1 MRAPPNFE
9 AAELWQA
16 SLELEPSGVAVLSGD
31 ELRVRVV
38 NPAFR
43 SMIPP
48 SPLDPVGRPVEEVW
62 PGEVGR
68 RMRAIAAR
76 VLASGEPALHERYAQ
91 TVEGGSERV
100 FSFHLKRLPLRT
112 GHALLLVVWDTS
124 DVEEARRAAE
134 RARERA
140 ELLAAMAGE
149 LSGGAELDAVFRTA
163 LARTTA
169 LLGAADGAL
178 WLVDPDGRRLR
189 GFLETRPLGRA
200 GELLELA
207 GHPHSARAAA
217 LLAPVLFSRG
227 EAEGAEAAW
236 LERLDAGALLVAPLV
251 ESGRCTG
258 LLQLLYREGGRW
270 PRPEDVDFA
279 EAIASQCSLAVARA
293 RVFEAERQARAR
305 AEAAEAEARRVGDLQ
320 ERLAAVVGHDLRTP
334 LAVIRLSTETLA
346 KREAHDPGSRRALA
360 RIAGSAARMEAIIRD
375 LLDFARV
382 RGGGGIPVA
391 LGRVQLDEV
400 ATAAVQEA
408 EAATGRHVRL
418 EVSGDCAMRGD
429 ASRLGQIV
437 SNLVGNALHHG
448 PPGAGV
454 DVRVEGGAGE
464 LAIEVHNEGPP
475 IAPDVLPRLFEP
487 FRRGPQRVPEDAHS
501 GHLGLG
507 LFIVAEIARAHGG
520 GVTVRSVEGQG
531 TTFRVALPRGRRPER
546 SIR

>member
-1 MRAPPNFE
+1 MRVPPNFE

-31 ELRVRVV
+31 DLQVRLA

-43 SMIPP
+43 AVIPT
-48 SPLDPVGRPVEEVW
+48 SSDDPVGRPVEDIW

-76 VLASGEPALHERYAQ
+76 VLQSGEPALHERYAQ
-91 TVEGGSERV
+91 GGVDDVERV
-100 FSFHLKRLPLRT
+100 FAFHLKRLPLRT
-112 GHALLLVVWDTS
+112 GPALLLVVWDTS

-178 WLVDPDGRRLR
+178 WLVEPDGRRMR
-189 GFLETRPLGRA
+189 GFLETRPLGRT

-207 GHPHSARAAA
+207 LHPHSARAAST
-217 LLAPVLFSRG
+217 LGPVLFASG
-227 EAEGAEAAW
+227 EADGEEASW
-236 LERLDAGALLVAPLV
+236 LARLDGGAMLVTPLV
-251 ESGRCTG
+251 ERGRCTG

-270 PRPEDVDFA
+270 PRPDDVDFA

-293 RVFEAERQARAR
+293 RVFEGERLARGR
-305 AEAAEAEARRVGDLQ
+305 AEAAEAEARRIGELQ

-334 LAVIRLSTETLA
+334 LAVIRLTTETLS
-346 KREAHDPGSRRALA
+346 KRETQETARRGLA

-382 RGGGGIPVA
+382 RSGGGIPVS
-391 LGRVQLDEV
+391 LGPVLLDEV
-400 ATAAVQEA
+400 ATQAVQEA
-408 EAATGRHVRL
+408 EAAAGRRVRL
-418 EVSGDCAMRGD
+418 EVSGDCALRGD

-437 SNLVGNALHHG
+437 ANLVGNALHHG
-448 PPGAGV
+448 PSTGDVLVQIDGGPGEV
-454 DVRVEGGAGE
+454 
-464 LAIEVHNEGPP
+464 AIQVHNEGPP
-475 IAPDVLPRLFEP
+475 IAPDVLKQLFEP
-487 FRRGPQRVPEDAHS
+487 FRRGPQRGPDDAHS

-520 GVTVRSVEGQG
+520 SVGVRSVEGEG
-531 TTFRVALPRGRRPER
+531 TTFRVSLPRRAA
-546 SIR
+546 